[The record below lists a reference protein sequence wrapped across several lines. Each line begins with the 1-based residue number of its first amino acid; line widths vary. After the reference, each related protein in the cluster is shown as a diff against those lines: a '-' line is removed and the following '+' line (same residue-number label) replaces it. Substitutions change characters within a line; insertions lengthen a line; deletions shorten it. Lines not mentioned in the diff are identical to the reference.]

1 MKSALSLTLIVCL
14 VASALPAAAQ
24 EHTETRGSFDIRGPA
39 AQTMAERP
47 LTRAAMREALRAR
60 SDWSRVRKLAP
71 GTEVVVTVR
80 GSKPGKRSLVLADE
94 SDLTVLNLTVPTLPR
109 AATRL
114 LQNIASSHDP
124 DVFVGTAT
132 SGRFVD
138 QDVRVAPDGVFVA
151 GRKVADLGQVV
162 EHIARIDVAEI
173 RTPKSRRFRHTLVG
187 MSVGFLVGVMLERDQ
202 GSCLKASSECV
213 PLALDGILFGGLLG
227 AQHDERA
234 ARGDVIYR
242 AP

>member
-24 EHTETRGSFDIRGPA
+24 EQTETRGSFDIRGPA

-162 EHIARIDVAEI
+162 EHIARNNVAEI
-173 RTPKSRRFRHTLVG
+173 RKPRRFPWHTLIG
-187 MSVGFLVGVMLERDQ
+187 ASVGFLVGVMMDRAADCK
-202 GSCLKASSECV
+202 GISDC
-213 PLALDGILFGGLLG
+213 PNLAVDGIVFGGALG
-227 AQHDERA
+227 EMNDRRA
-234 ARGDVIYR
+234 ASRVIYR